1 MKKITLL
8 SKISIVLSIL
18 LVATGIWG
26 IVNEKDYLMGFG
38 YIGIAFA
45 VSVNDWINLFNRD
58 K

>member
-1 MKKITLL
+1 MKKLKLL

-18 LVATGIWG
+18 LVAWGIWT

-38 YIGIAFA
+38 YIGLAFA
-45 VSVNDWINLFNRD
+45 ISVNDSIKLFKKN